1 VAAPPK
7 LLVIGFDAANASL
20 VRTWAARGLL
30 PNIAGLMARGRTAT
44 MHGVDGFFTGS
55 TWPSLLTSTGPARH
69 GIHYLAQLATGTY
82 EFARPHEAEY
92 IRAPMFWEPL
102 GRAGKRLA
110 ILDLPLTK
118 LDPAIP
124 GIQTVEWAG
133 HDSIFGF
140 RTAPAGLRAD
150 ILAAHG
156 RHPVIPDCDR
166 VGRTPGDFRRF
177 VASLVRGVE
186 MKGRLTVDLMARE
199 PWDLLVQVFTET
211 HCCGHQCWHL
221 HDPGHPNYDA
231 SVLGGSDPLLEV
243 YQAADKALGDVLAAA
258 GDPPVLVILSHG
270 MSHCIGVHRLLP
282 EILSRLGLSVPLP
295 PAPRRL
301 QAMDIVRG
309 VVRRLPGP
317 ARKMAERWL
326 KRPAKPGQFGLPR
339 LDVDVQASRCFVVP
353 NGLAVSGIR
362 INLMGRE
369 PAGTVARTE
378 VPALFEDLRAALLE
392 IRDER
397 TGAPLVRRVVRTADL
412 YTGPNLDLL
421 PDILVEWDDRTSVGS
436 GVLNP
441 GPGAVIRATSA
452 RTGTVQAVNN
462 YQRTGEHRPDGLLIA
477 AGPGIA
483 PGGEE
488 LQVSILDVAP
498 TITAALGVRLPGAEG
513 RVVRELIPLLS

>member
-1 VAAPPK
+1 MAAPPK
-7 LLVIGFDAANASL
+7 LLVIGLDAANGSL
-20 VRTWAARGLL
+20 VRTWASQGLL
-30 PNIAGLMARGRTAT
+30 PNFAALMARGRTAA
-44 MHGVDGFFTGS
+44 MRGVDGFFTGS

-69 GIHYLAQLATGTY
+69 GIHYLAQLAPGTY

-92 IRAPMFWEPL
+92 IRAPMFWESL

-140 RTAPAGLRAD
+140 RTAPAGLRGE

-166 VGRTPGDFRRF
+166 VGRTPEDFRRF

-186 MKGRLTVDLMARE
+186 MKARLTIDLMQRE

-221 HDPGHPNYDA
+221 HDPRHPNYDA
-231 SVLGGSDPLLEV
+231 TVLDGSDPLLRV

-258 GDPPVLVILSHG
+258 GNPPVLVVLSHN

-282 EILSRLGLSVPLP
+282 EILARLGLSVPLP

-301 QAMDIVRG
+301 KPMDVARG
-309 VVRRLPGP
+309 LVRRLPGP
-317 ARKMAERWL
+317 ARAMAERWL

-339 LDVDVQASRCFVVP
+339 LGVDVKTSRCFVVP

-362 INLMGRE
+362 INLAGRE
-369 PAGTVARTE
+369 PNGTVAPAE
-378 VPALFEDLRAALLE
+378 VAALFEDLRRALLE
-392 IRDER
+392 ISDER
-397 TGAPLVRRVVRTADL
+397 TGKPLVRRVMRTGDL
-412 YTGPNLDLL
+412 YAGPNLDLL
-421 PDILVEWDDRTSVGS
+421 PDILVEWDDSTTVASAI
-436 GVLNP
+436 LNP
-441 GPGAVIRATSA
+441 GPGSVIRATSS
-452 RTGTVQAVNN
+452 RVGTVQAVNN

-488 LQVSILDVAP
+488 LHVSILDVAP
-498 TITAALGVRLPGAEG
+498 TITAALGVALPGAEG
-513 RVVRELIPLLS
+513 RVVRELIPTAS

>member
-1 VAAPPK
+1 
-7 LLVIGFDAANASL
+7 
-20 VRTWAARGLL
+20 
-30 PNIAGLMARGRTAT
+30 MARGRTAT

-92 IRAPMFWEPL
+92 IRAPMFWESL

-140 RTAPAGLRAD
+140 QTTPAGLRAE

-166 VGRTPGDFRRF
+166 VGRTPEDFRRF
-177 VASLVRGVE
+177 VASLVRGVG
-186 MKGRLTVDLMARE
+186 MKARLTVDLMKRE

-231 SVLGGSDPLLEV
+231 SVLDGSDPLLQV

-258 GDPPVLVILSHG
+258 GDPPVLLILSHG

-282 EILSRLGLSVPLP
+282 EILSTARTVGAAAARA
-295 PAPRRL
+295 PAPRGRWMSC
-301 QAMDIVRG
+301 APSSGGCRDR
-309 VVRRLPGP
+309 PGSWP
-317 ARKMAERWL
+317 
-326 KRPAKPGQFGLPR
+326 
-339 LDVDVQASRCFVVP
+339 S
-353 NGLAVSGIR
+353 
-362 INLMGRE
+362 
-369 PAGTVARTE
+369 AG
-378 VPALFEDLRAALLE
+378 
-392 IRDER
+392 
-397 TGAPLVRRVVRTADL
+397 
-412 YTGPNLDLL
+412 
-421 PDILVEWDDRTSVGS
+421 
-436 GVLNP
+436 
-441 GPGAVIRATSA
+441 
-452 RTGTVQAVNN
+452 
-462 YQRTGEHRPDGLLIA
+462 
-477 AGPGIA
+477 
-483 PGGEE
+483 
-488 LQVSILDVAP
+488 
-498 TITAALGVRLPGAEG
+498 
-513 RVVRELIPLLS
+513 